1 MLRYTIQR
9 ILTFI
14 PMLIAI
20 SLLSFV
26 ISINAPGDPVER
38 LAKSAESEGSAQEQS
53 GASKKIKAELRKKLG
68 LDLPIFYLSI
78 ADLSNIDFSQVGET
92 DENTIR
98 KSLDETQFV
107 LKWNTEPTFITDG
120 TVVPL
125 QTLTH
130 DQALTLMATSEWSE
144 PIPVE

>member
-1 MLRYTIQR
+1 MSTR
-9 ILTFI
+9 IADTY
-14 PMLIAI
+14 AI
-20 SLLSFV
+20 
-26 ISINAPGDPVER
+26 I
-38 LAKSAESEGSAQEQS
+38 
-53 GASKKIKAELRKKLG
+53 
-68 LDLPIFYLSI
+68 SI

-130 DQALTLMATSEWSE
+130 EEALTLMATSEWSE

>member
-1 MLRYTIQR
+1 MSTKQSETY
-9 ILTFI
+9 
-14 PMLIAI
+14 AI
-20 SLLSFV
+20 
-26 ISINAPGDPVER
+26 IN
-38 LAKSAESEGSAQEQS
+38 
-53 GASKKIKAELRKKLG
+53 
-68 LDLPIFYLSI
+68 I
-78 ADLSNIDFSQVGET
+78 ADLGNIDFSQVGET

-107 LKWNTEPTFITDG
+107 LKWNTEPTFIADG

-130 DQALTLMATSEWSE
+130 DEALALMATSEWSE

>member
-1 MLRYTIQR
+1 MSTR
-9 ILTFI
+9 IADTY
-14 PMLIAI
+14 AI
-20 SLLSFV
+20 
-26 ISINAPGDPVER
+26 IN
-38 LAKSAESEGSAQEQS
+38 
-53 GASKKIKAELRKKLG
+53 
-68 LDLPIFYLSI
+68 I

-107 LKWNTEPTFITDG
+107 LKWNTEPTFIADG
-120 TVVPL
+120 SVTPL

-130 DQALTLMATSEWSE
+130 DEALVLMASAEWSE

>member
-1 MLRYTIQR
+1 MSTR
-9 ILTFI
+9 IADTY
-14 PMLIAI
+14 AI
-20 SLLSFV
+20 
-26 ISINAPGDPVER
+26 IN
-38 LAKSAESEGSAQEQS
+38 
-53 GASKKIKAELRKKLG
+53 
-68 LDLPIFYLSI
+68 I

-130 DQALTLMATSEWSE
+130 EEALVLMATPEWSE
-144 PIPVE
+144 EIPVE